1 MARLPLADRVLRARC
16 ADVARDDVLHEFH
29 DPHARARNLG
39 GGAHD
44 RRRNRARA
52 RAWEARQPVVAV
64 DDGCRFPRLG
74 RCVSRAR
81 TERVVL
87 PALVVLAPRD
97 GVDARGGGG
106 RTARALRA
114 AAVGRRRLRVRAHL
128 RRPSGDALLRPRRGA
143 RVRPDL
149 ADRRGSASMKRL
161 LLVGLVALASPASA
175 FAHAT
180 LEHSGPPF
188 RQRLHVSPSAA
199 WLDFDQS
206 VKALAHS
213 IRVYSSNGD
222 VVSLHAHDGKNPRY
236 VYAPLRRALPKDAY
250 TVRWHVISD
259 DGHVVSGVYTF
270 GVRMEAPPP
279 TEAYGA
285 SGPTRTE
292 HVVRWL
298 YFLALALTIGA
309 LGFRLVVMRGL
320 VVPPALEKRLL
331 LLAAAGVVGVLEVG
345 IAAFLLRCED
355 VLQLPFGKFLYGDLS
370 PISGGTRYGKT
381 FVAMTLGFALVAA
394 FVYLAWL
401 LERPR
406 LYAPALALAL
416 VFVGGL
422 SVSGHDAVDPGS
434 SWKSELADW
443 VHLSCVSLWIGGLVA
458 LAVALWPAAPALRRE
473 VFERFSRFATVLVA
487 LVLAAG
493 TYLAIVR
500 LPAFHDLWA
509 ASYGRV
515 LLVKLALVAL
525 VLAWGAVH
533 RFFVRP
539 ALESAG
545 DGFLVRVGR
554 SVVGESLAGIAVLL
568 VAAVLVD
575 SKPPQPG
582 TSSSSSR
589 SAYAG
594 AVGSS
599 SWRK

>member
-1 MARLPLADRVLRARC
+1 MRRLVLYG
-16 ADVARDDVLHEFH
+16 L
-29 DPHARARNLG
+29 
-39 GGAHD
+39 
-44 RRRNRARA
+44 
-52 RAWEARQPVVAV
+52 VV
-64 DDGCRFPRLG
+64 
-74 RCVSRAR
+74 
-81 TERVVL
+81 
-87 PALVVLAPRD
+87 ALVVP
-97 GVDARGGGG
+97 
-106 RTARALRA
+106 A
-114 AAVGRRRLRVRAHL
+114 AAW
-128 RRPSGDALLRPRRGA
+128 
-143 RVRPDL
+143 
-149 ADRRGSASMKRL
+149 
-161 LLVGLVALASPASA
+161 
-175 FAHAT
+175 AHAT
-180 LEHSGPPF
+180 LKSEFPGFQQELRVGPKF
-188 RQRLHVSPSAA
+188 VRLH
-199 WLDFDQS
+199 FDQI
-206 VKALAHS
+206 VQLPVIEVIDTHGLNHAGRAVVTGTDVRA
-213 IRVYSSNGD
+213 RV
-222 VVSLHAHDGKNPRY
+222 AT
-236 VYAPLRRALPKDAY
+236 LPAGAY
-250 TVRWHVISD
+250 TIRWHVLSS
-259 DGHVVSGVYTF
+259 DGHVVSGVWTF
-270 GVRMEAPPP
+270 GVRVAAPPP

-292 HVVRWL
+292 HAVRWL

-309 LGFRLVVMRGL
+309 LGFRLVVLRGL
-320 VVPPALEKRLL
+320 AVPPALEKRLL
-331 LLAAAGVVGVLEVG
+331 VLAGVGVVGVLEVG

-406 LYAPALALAL
+406 LYALALALAL

-500 LPAFHDLWA
+500 LPALHDLWRFG
-509 ASYGRV
+509 YGRV

-525 VLAWGAVH
+525 VLAWGGVH
-533 RFFVRP
+533 RTFVRR
-539 ALESAG
+539 ALADAG
-545 DGFLVRVGR
+545 EGFVARVGR
-554 SVVGESLAGIAVLL
+554 SVAGESVVGIAVLL
-568 VAAVLVD
+568 VAAILVD
-575 SKPPQPG
+575 SKPPPQPVP
-582 TSSSSSR
+582 SSSSNR
-589 SAYAG
+589 SAYSG

>member
-1 MARLPLADRVLRARC
+1 MRRIAVL
-16 ADVARDDVLHEFH
+16 LF
-29 DPHARARNLG
+29 
-39 GGAHD
+39 
-44 RRRNRARA
+44 
-52 RAWEARQPVVAV
+52 AV
-64 DDGCRFPRLG
+64 
-74 RCVSRAR
+74 
-81 TERVVL
+81 
-87 PALVVLAPRD
+87 ALVAP
-97 GVDARGGGG
+97 
-106 RTARALRA
+106 A
-114 AAVGRRRLRVRAHL
+114 AA
-128 RRPSGDALLRPRRGA
+128 S
-143 RVRPDL
+143 
-149 ADRRGSASMKRL
+149 
-161 LLVGLVALASPASA
+161 
-175 FAHAT
+175 AHAT
-180 LEHSGPPF
+180 LRTEFPGFQQELRNGPAF
-188 RQRLHVSPSAA
+188 VRLH
-199 WLDFDQS
+199 FDQL
-206 VKALAHS
+206 VQLPT
-213 IRVYSSNGD
+213 IEVLD
-222 VVSLHAHDGKNPRY
+222 VHGVNHAAPAVARGLDVSAKVRS
-236 VYAPLRRALPKDAY
+236 LPKGAY
-250 TVRWHVISD
+250 TIRWHVLSS
-259 DGHVVSGVYTF
+259 DGHVVSGIWTF
-270 GVRMEAPPP
+270 GVRVAAPPP

-298 YFLALALTIGA
+298 YFLALALTIGT

-320 VVPPALEKRLL
+320 AVPPALEKRLQ

-401 LERPR
+401 LERTR
-406 LYAPALALAL
+406 LLVPALALAL
-416 VFVGGL
+416 FFAGGL
-422 SVSGHDAVDPGS
+422 SISGHDAVDPGS

-443 VHLSCVSLWIGGLVA
+443 VHLSAVSLWIGGLVA
-458 LAVALWPAAPALRRE
+458 LAVAVWPAAPELRRE
-473 VFERFSRFATVLVA
+473 VFARFSRFATVLVA

-539 ALESAG
+539 ALASAG